1 LRLVVSDT
9 GPVLHLHEIRALELL
24 QRAGDILVPP
34 AVDQELRR
42 LVASWP
48 ESRPGWLVP
57 TPLDEEARRAAQS
70 WAAGDVLDP
79 GEAEAVSLAQRMDAD
94 WLLSDDTAARVIATQ
109 LGIEVHGS
117 LGVVLWAAAVGH
129 LDGEAARETLNRLF
143 RSSLWVSPRLR
154 AEAVSALDEILGH
167 QSRDRD

>member
-1 LRLVVSDT
+1 
-9 GPVLHLHEIRALELL
+9 
-24 QRAGDILVPP
+24 
-34 AVDQELRR
+34 
-42 LVASWP
+42 
-48 ESRPGWLVP
+48 
-57 TPLDEEARRAAQS
+57 
-70 WAAGDVLDP
+70 
-79 GEAEAVSLAQRMDAD
+79 MDAD